1 MASKVLASA
10 PAASLAIHSSSAAT
24 TNARPACSFLG
35 APLKRQSHE
44 CCRRKQLRRSATLG
58 ERARHAVAAASAE
71 GGGKSKAKAK
81 TKAEKPRVEVTES
94 EEDENSRVRLTV
106 TVPAA
111 ICADTWQRTVKE
123 LMRTTQI
130 KGFRKGDRVPE
141 WLLVREYGERPV
153 KLQALDLLLQ
163 STLSDALASVAG
175 RALKDSEHITSNV
188 DDLVAAFQPNSPLS
202 YEVTV
207 DVAPSVKWKG
217 ERPYAA
223 LQVEVEVDDD
233 GEEAAKAA
241 ADRQIRT
248 QLKSMGRLNIS
259 QDSGLKMGDVTIVD
273 IEAHRITADGQKGDP
288 ILSAT
293 QKGFQLDTE
302 EGEYL
307 LPGMVDAL
315 IGMQRGQTREFH
327 LTFPPTW
334 QTESLRNL
342 PATFTVK
349 CQELFV
355 RELPELT
362 DELAEKFLPGVT
374 TIDEVRSKVAGAW
387 QVEQQ
392 QKRKQATLNAIVNAL
407 GEVCEMAVP
416 NSLLEEQGR
425 QMYGA
430 KLIELQVRRGKRLEL
445 GLVATP
451 HIHMPCQ
458 SEGIACVQSDTCCSS
473 HPTRRCRERGEC
485 LSWQTASSHNVP
497 NSS

>member
-1 MASKVLASA
+1 MPARCNALCFCPTGAVPLA
-10 PAASLAIHSSSAAT
+10 PPG
-24 TNARPACSFLG
+24 ARPMPCMCACPTSDLMC
-35 APLKRQSHE
+35 AVDITPHVIIRHPHPSH
-44 CCRRKQLRRSATLG
+44 LPS
-58 ERARHAVAAASAE
+58 
-71 GGGKSKAKAK
+71 
-81 TKAEKPRVEVTES
+81 PRPT
-94 EEDENSRVRLTV
+94 R
-106 TVPAA
+106 
-111 ICADTWQRTVKE
+111 
-123 LMRTTQI
+123 
-130 KGFRKGDRVPE
+130 
-141 WLLVREYGERPV
+141 
-153 KLQALDLLLQ
+153 
-163 STLSDALASVAG
+163 
-175 RALKDSEHITSNV
+175 
-188 DDLVAAFQPNSPLS
+188 S

-223 LQVEVEVDDD
+223 LQVEVEVEDD
-233 GEEAAKAA
+233 GDEAAKAA

-259 QDSGLKMGDVTIVD
+259 QDAGLKVPRCMPTHAPTCTRMHAAQEHGQLNISQDSGLKN
-273 IEAHRITADGQKGDP
+273 GQKGDP

-307 LPGMVDAL
+307 LPGMVEAL
-315 IGMQRGQTREFH
+315 IGMQRGQTREFQ

-362 DELAEKFLPGVT
+362 DELAEKFLPGVATIASAIGTCHKCTLPFLTSHHLCPT
-374 TIDEVRSKVAGAW
+374 TLCITPPPCMPPFCAQQGGGGVAG
-387 QVEQQ
+387 EQQ

-430 KLIELQVRRGKRLEL
+430 KLIELQTEGKVQKEQVAALMAEGMVENYLRAQRDKIRAPSEAVAGRAGGVPAGRAAVQRGGAGSRGGERRGGVQTLQPGAAEVLEGKTVL
-445 GLVATP
+445 DWLASHATITYSSTSLQTP
-451 HIHMPCQ
+451 HTPLLALTGNTSAPSLSPQ
-458 SEGIACVQSDTCCSS
+458 PRQAAEVLEGEDGA
-473 HPTRRCRERGEC
+473 G
-485 LSWQTASSHNVP
+485 LAG
-497 NSS
+497 